1 MAPKLHTSQIF
12 KGRAYE
18 PKYRA
23 YGFCLNK
30 KRSKFNLAF
39 RSNFFKTWKKI
50 LHTWNLQEFKD
61 HSTQN
66 ASKTVNSLSPIFLCV
81 TETHAI
87 ILLFHMFLWCSFT
100 NSAWSHGI
108 NERDGWMIV
117 TPSVANT
124 DFSLKV
130 QNVIICISAGCILVY
145 NSACY
150 WPMMFM
156 TFLVSHLIED
166 ANIMLLVFFILY
178 MCRTKNDLTEARA
191 DKCQGWGH
199 WLVSDFRRFKG
210 ICW

>member
-39 RSNFFKTWKKI
+39 RSNFFKNWKKYYI
-50 LHTWNLQEFKD
+50 PEICKNSKA
-61 HSTQN
+61 TQLRMHQ
-66 ASKTVNSLSPIFLCV
+66 KRWIHFPQIFLCV

-87 ILLFHMFLWCSFT
+87 ILLFHMFLWCFFT

-108 NERDGWMIV
+108 NERNSSMIV
-117 TPSVANT
+117 TLSVANT
-124 DFSLKV
+124 DFSSKV
-130 QNVIICISAGCILVY
+130 QNAIVCISA
-145 NSACY
+145 
-150 WPMMFM
+150 
-156 TFLVSHLIED
+156 VSHLLEV

-199 WLVSDFRRFKG
+199 WLVSDFRRFKS

>member
-1 MAPKLHTSQIF
+1 MAAGNQQKHQ
-12 KGRAYE
+12 
-18 PKYRA
+18 
-23 YGFCLNK
+23 
-30 KRSKFNLAF
+30 KRWIHFP
-39 RSNFFKTWKKI
+39 
-50 LHTWNLQEFKD
+50 Q
-61 HSTQN
+61 
-66 ASKTVNSLSPIFLCV
+66 IFLCV

-87 ILLFHMFLWCSFT
+87 ILLFHMFLWCFFT

-108 NERDGWMIV
+108 DERNGWMIV

-130 QNVIICISAGCILVY
+130 QNAIVCISAGCILLY

-150 WPMMFM
+150 WPMIFM
-156 TFLVSHLIED
+156 TFLVPHLIEV

-199 WLVSDFRRFKG
+199 WLVSDFRRFKS